1 MKNSCVF
8 KRRLMA
14 IWNDFYCCAT
24 KGLRRQRGQPT
35 PAERIS
41 NGCTNTHMHVSIF
54 VCVCVCVDVWLHL
67 HTCLSLEAAGCHCIM
82 RYAFG
87 RYLKLVP
94 NILLA
99 YSCFC
104 CFIVA
109 TLTFLVIRL
118 FHLFSGKSCKTCWNA
133 RKIIVSMLEE
143 SIIRV
148 CVQVFVCVS
157 VYMMPKLW

>member
-1 MKNSCVF
+1 MISTAAQQKVCGGNAANLLQPSAYQMV
-8 KRRLMA
+8 A
-14 IWNDFYCCAT
+14 
-24 KGLRRQRGQPT
+24 PT
-35 PAERIS
+35 PI
-41 NGCTNTHMHVSIF
+41 CTYQYS
-54 VCVCVCVDVWLHL
+54 CVDVWLHL